1 MRAGGAP
8 APAVPPSGAQA
19 ARPVILVAGNPNSG
33 KSTLFNALTGAH
45 VKVSNYPGVT
55 VTRTTAVVQIP
66 GFGPADLVD
75 LPGTY
80 SLSAR
85 SRDEQVAVD
94 AVLGRVGQRPDAVLI
109 VADATA
115 LARNLYFVTEVLET
129 GAHVIVALNMA
140 DEARASGIEIDLQ
153 RLAIRIGAPVV
164 PIVARSGENLA
175 GLLNAL
181 ATVLGAPRRLA
192 TAVALPD
199 AARHD
204 VDELTAIVEREMH
217 ADHATAR
224 AWATWVL
231 LSVDDHAPDD
241 LAGIPPGVRA
251 AARRITRDAVEKGR
265 NIDLEIIGA
274 RYQRVDAIVAE
285 TVQHRASSKKTWT
298 DRVDG
303 VLTHRVFGV
312 IVFLVV
318 MLALFQALF
327 SWSEPAIALVQDAV
341 AALQNAVAAAMPAGP
356 FTDLL
361 TDGVIAGVG
370 NVLAFVPQI
379 GLLFLFIGLMEDV
392 GYLARV
398 AFVIDR
404 VMGRVGLHGK
414 SFVPMLSGFSCAVPA
429 VMATRTLESR
439 TDRMLTMAVLPLM
452 SCSARLPV
460 YVLVI
465 ATVFRPGL
473 RVFGVASAAAVTL
486 LAMYLLSVTAALT
499 AAAVL
504 RRTVLRGP
512 RPTLMLELPPYRRPV
527 MRVLLHTT
535 WRQVRSFLV
544 DAGTTILALTII
556 VWAVLS
562 YPRPQMGTQ
571 MGTLPRVANETQTG
585 TVPRDTYGGQSPHA
599 ATFEGQV
606 RGERLRNSFGGRLG
620 RFIEPVLQPLGFDW
634 RIGVGIL
641 GAFTAREVF
650 VSTMGIV
657 FDIDNADE
665 KSQPLRDALRSAK
678 RADGSVLMTPL
689 TGVSLMVF
697 FVLACQCASTLAVV
711 RRESGSW
718 AWPAFMFAYQT
729 AMAYVAALVVYQ
741 GGRFLGFGG

>member
-1 MRAGGAP
+1 MRSGGAT
-8 APAVPPSGAQA
+8 ASATAVSGARA
-19 ARPVILVAGNPNSG
+19 VRPVILVAGNPNSG

-55 VTRTTAVVQIP
+55 VTRTTAVVDLP
-66 GFGPADLVD
+66 GFGPVDLVD

-94 AVLGRVGQRPDAVLI
+94 AVLGRGGARPDAVLI
-109 VADATA
+109 VADATS
-115 LARNLYFVTEVLET
+115 LARNLYFVNEVLET
-129 GAHVIVALNMA
+129 GARVLVALNMF
-140 DEARASGIEIDLQ
+140 DEARATGIEIDVAQLSL
-153 RLAIRIGAPVV
+153 RLGAPVV
-164 PIVARSGENLA
+164 PIVARTRE
-175 GLLNAL
+175 GLDQLRTAIATAL
-181 ATVLGAPRRLA
+181 SAPRRLA
-192 TAVALPD
+192 PVIVLSE
-199 AARHD
+199 AARRD
-204 VDELTAIVEREMH
+204 IDALAAVVEHEMPAQH
-217 ADHATAR
+217 ETAR

-231 LSVDDHAPDD
+231 LSIDEATPDD
-241 LAGIPPGVRA
+241 LSGIPLAVRGA
-251 AARRITRDAVEKGR
+251 AQRIARQAAESGR
-265 NIDLEIIGA
+265 NLDLEIIGA
-274 RYQRVDAIVAE
+274 RYHRVDAIVAE
-285 TVQHRASSKKTWT
+285 TVRHRPPPGETWT
-298 DRVDG
+298 ARIDS
-303 VLTHRVFGV
+303 VLTHKVFGGLIFV
-312 IVFLVV
+312 VV

-327 SWSEPAIALVQDAV
+327 SWSEPVITLVQNSIARLQGAV
-341 AALQNAVAAAMPAGP
+341 EGVMPPGP
-356 FTDLL
+356 LTDLV
-361 TDGVIAGVG
+361 TDGVISGVG
-370 NVLAFVPQI
+370 NVIAFIPQI
-379 GLLFLFIGLMEDV
+379 ALLFLFIGVMEDV

-429 VMATRTLESR
+429 VMATRTLEHR
-439 TDRMLTMAVLPLM
+439 TDRLLTMAVLPLM
-452 SCSARLPV
+452 SCSARLPI

-465 ATVFRPGL
+465 ATVFRPEM
-473 RVFGVASAAAVTL
+473 RVFGVASAGAVTL

-512 RPTLMLELPPYRRPV
+512 RPTLVLELPPYRRPV
-527 MRVLLHTT
+527 MRVLLAST
-535 WRQVRSFLV
+535 WRQVRAFLV

-562 YPRPQMGTQ
+562 YPRNAAIAPAFAAERAQIV
-571 MGTLPRVANETQTG
+571 R
-585 TVPRDTYGGQSPHA
+585 TVTPGVDRDTRLETLAGQ
-599 ATFEGQV
+599 E
-606 RGERLRNSFGGRLG
+606 RGARLRYSVGGRLG
-620 RFIEPVLQPLGFDW
+620 RLFEPVLEPLGFDW

-657 FDIDNADE
+657 FDINNADE
-665 KSQPLRDALRSAK
+665 KNQPLRDALRSAR
-678 RADGSVLMTPL
+678 RADGTLLMTPL
-689 TGVSLMVF
+689 TGVALMVF

-729 AMAYVAALVVYQ
+729 TLAYVAALVVYQ
-741 GGRFLGFGG
+741 GGRLMGFGG

>member
-164 PIVARSGENLA
+164 PIVARSGENLP